1 MCPGLAFALGD
12 AARHYAPPPKGEN
25 VAVAQVNV
33 VQVEWSHWHGL
44 IWGRDNCAFGYVA
57 WDYVLCPY
65 TQASFPDFFH
75 Y

>member
-1 MCPGLAFALGD
+1 M
-12 AARHYAPPPKGEN
+12 
-25 VAVAQVNV
+25 AVAQVNV